1 MTKFRVRVRGRNSPN
16 SPENTFVIIILRML
30 LIITLRIFTYSFS
43 ICDSS
48 FYNVAD
54 IVLSVSDR
62 AVNKTGRLPI
72 PGDAGSQRKEVGV

>member
-1 MTKFRVRVRGRNSPN
+1 MRLRGRNSPN
-16 SPENTFVIIILRML
+16 SPGNTVVIIILRT

-54 IVLSVSDR
+54 IVPSISDR
-62 AVNKTGRLPI
+62 AVNKIGQLPI
-72 PGDAGSQRKEVGV
+72 LGDAGSQWKEVDV